1 MAAGGLPLRGLL
13 ACVATAAALAG
24 CAAAPR
30 STLDTHETFDSTST
44 YSRTYAAIDA
54 QTCEAARRTLLSQG
68 YVISVATAEQVRG
81 RKSFQPVPE
90 THMEVEFNVVCAKDG
105 YAGRRTIAFVNAVQD
120 RYALKKSNNSA
131 SLGVGA
137 FGSLSLPF
145 TGSDESLVKV
155 ASATITSAPFYDR
168 FFQLVERYLAGDPGQ
183 HIEPVA
189 QALALDKEPA
199 AIGAVMPTPP
209 AASGPATAASA
220 AMASAA
226 TPTPLRSPQPVSA
239 AASSA
244 MTAASGASTS
254 R

>member
-1 MAAGGLPLRGLL
+1 MNVTTARLRPLFAGAAT
-13 ACVATAAALAG
+13 TAMLVG
-24 CAAAPR
+24 CAAPR
-30 STLDTHETFDSTST
+30 SAVDTQEAFDSTST

-81 RKSFQPVPE
+81 RKSFQPMPE

-131 SLGVGA
+131 SLGVGV

-145 TGSDESLVKV
+145 SGSDESLVKV

-183 HIEPVA
+183 RI
-189 QALALDKEPA
+189 EPA
-199 AIGAVMPTPP
+199 AETAEPEPLPIGAAVPAVP
-209 AASGPATAASA
+209 AASGARAA
-220 AMASAA
+220 
-226 TPTPLRSPQPVSA
+226 P
-239 AASSA
+239 
-244 MTAASGASTS
+244 
-254 R
+254 